1 MNTPLP
7 ATRHV
12 AFAALC
18 LALASPAFAA
28 QQQPITGQMM
38 DGRTQASVAAPA
50 PAAAPATAS
59 VATSAPQALPPP
71 PPAPAE
77 APMTM
82 SQNMA
87 PPPPP
92 AYESGIDDAGIGST
106 TRALLH
112 MQVSGSN
119 AGQLLPMLGDEASA
133 SYKRYI
139 QSFNHPIP
147 EFFESKVGK
156 DSNSSGR

>member
-7 ATRHV
+7 AARPV
-12 AFAALC
+12 ALAALC
-18 LALASPAFAA
+18 LALASPAFA
-28 QQQPITGQMM
+28 QQQPVTGQMM

-50 PAAAPATAS
+50 PSAPPATAPVAAPAS
-59 VATSAPQALPPP
+59 QALPPP
-71 PPAPAE
+71 AQ
-77 APMTM
+77 APMVM
-82 SQNMA
+82 SRDDMT

-92 AYESGIDDAGIGST
+92 AYERGIDSAGIGST
-106 TRALLH
+106 TRELLH
-112 MQVSGSN
+112 MQVSGSH
-119 AGQLLPMLGDEASA
+119 AGPRLPMLGDEASA
-133 SYKRYI
+133 SYQRYI

>member
-18 LALASPAFAA
+18 LALAGPALA
-28 QQQPITGQMM
+28 QQQPITGRMM
-38 DGRTQASVAAPA
+38 DGQTQTGT
-50 PAAAPATAS
+50 PATPTAPRA
-59 VATSAPQALPPP
+59 AT
-71 PPAPAE
+71 PATPAQE
-77 APMTM
+77 
-82 SQNMA
+82 A

-92 AYESGIDDAGIGST
+92 PTDTQQATDSPPPPAYASIDNDGIGST

-112 MQVSGSN
+112 MQVSGN
-119 AGQLLPMLGDEASA
+119 HAGQHLPMLGDEASA

-139 QSFNHPIP
+139 QSFSHPIP

-156 DSNSSGR
+156 NGSNGSGR

>member
-7 ATRHV
+7 AARPV
-12 AFAALC
+12 ALAALC

-50 PAAAPATAS
+50 PAAAPATAP
-59 VATSAPQALPPP
+59 VAPPAPQALPPP
-71 PPAPAE
+71 PAPAG

-119 AGQLLPMLGDEASA
+119 AGQRLPMLGDEASA